1 MTFEVFYAGRH
12 AKVPSKRSHRRY
24 TAEGCRFVGFTRRPR
39 DVWPESSVLSSE
51 PQILQ
56 RTAGATAGRTLTWEV
71 SMTTD
76 SPKERLFGGRGGL
89 NATTIE
95 NETLKKRRVTLWHNR
110 VLFLVPRSLERWF
123 QPLFVSVWHHFIPE
137 CAFSYVGHTWLTH
150 VLTHAGTQQG
160 VSPGPPASL
169 APQVTSSSAV
179 TDWPSSA
186 SLLPC
191 SAFRSDSNRP
201 IRVEHHGRSNVSVV
215 VRGDPGGSKLGSSTV
230 SERVCGEKSES
241 SMVK

>member
-1 MTFEVFYAGRH
+1 M
-12 AKVPSKRSHRRY
+12 
-24 TAEGCRFVGFTRRPR
+24 
-39 DVWPESSVLSSE
+39 
-51 PQILQ
+51 
-56 RTAGATAGRTLTWEV
+56 
-71 SMTTD
+71 
-76 SPKERLFGGRGGL
+76 
-89 NATTIE
+89 
-95 NETLKKRRVTLWHNR
+95 
-110 VLFLVPRSLERWF
+110 
-123 QPLFVSVWHHFIPE
+123 
-137 CAFSYVGHTWLTH
+137 
-150 VLTHAGTQQG
+150 LTHAGAQQG

-241 SMVK
+241 SMVKQTDGGNTFLFHHLSSAQGRALNCPNSIAFKSSDK

>member
-76 SPKERLFGGRGGL
+76 SPKERLFWGRGGL

-95 NETLKKRRVTLWHNR
+95 NETLKKRRVTLWRDR

-123 QPLFVSVWHHFIPE
+123 QPLLSLFDTILFPSVLSGTWGTGDWHGDTRADTRWNSAERF
-137 CAFSYVGHTWLTH
+137 
-150 VLTHAGTQQG
+150 AG
-160 VSPGPPASL
+160 SPGVTGPAGHVQCCCDRL
-169 APQVTSSSAV
+169 AFQCLSA
-179 TDWPSSA
+179 A
-186 SLLPC
+186 LQC
-191 SAFRSDSNRP
+191 FQ
-201 IRVEHHGRSNVSVV
+201 IRLQPAN
-215 VRGDPGGSKLGSSTV
+215 
-230 SERVCGEKSES
+230 
-241 SMVK
+241 